1 MSYWFNTPGF
11 RDRAQ
16 LGNTSGAK
24 GLSSTFFTPKLFMG
38 VNAIP
43 ENGGGIVAYIAPF
56 CPQKK
61 AFIVTDEH
69 IKDLAEKVSTSLNNG
84 KFTTEI
90 WDKTQEEVPLDNVKS
105 CADAMTT
112 FAPDLIV
119 AVGGGSVMD
128 MAKAAWILYVRP
140 DITDL
145 KTLSPSAF
153 LNLRSKAHFLAVP
166 TTSGTGSECTGAA
179 VLTDLATD
187 RKVPIASR
195 ELFPDFAALDP
206 SFTIGMPPKLTAG
219 TGLDALAHSMDDVL
233 SPASYDI
240 TDALALKAI
249 ELVFKYLTRAY
260 RSPRDREARLKMLI
274 AASVSG
280 MAFGNGACTLTHSLG
295 HALGKIFHVHH
306 GIAVGVFIPYTMQ
319 FYSVVSDKYLDIC
332 KILDITGKT
341 PAEKLTNLVSRVKLL
356 LRELD
361 VPTDLKGIGITREQL
376 DKNMKKLVIDSIE
389 DPDTFGSPRW
399 MTEEQ
404 CEKLFLYAFE
414 GKDVDF

>member
-1 MSYWFNTPGF
+1 MSYWFNAPGF
-11 RDRAQ
+11 RDRAP
-16 LGNTSGAK
+16 LGSTSGAK
-24 GLSSTFFTPKLFMG
+24 GLSSTFFVPKLFIG
-38 VNAIP
+38 VNSIP
-43 ENGGGIVAYIAPF
+43 ERGGGIVTYIAPF

-61 AFIVTDEH
+61 AFIVTDER
-69 IKDLAEKVSTSLNNG
+69 IKDLAERVATSLKNG
-84 KFTTEI
+84 KFNTEI
-90 WDKTQEEVPLDNVKS
+90 WDKTQEEVPLENVND
-105 CADAMTT
+105 CAKAMKT
-112 FAPDLIV
+112 FEPDLIV

-128 MAKAAWILYVRP
+128 MAKAAWVLYARP

-145 KTLSPSAF
+145 KTLSPAAA

-166 TTSGTGSECTGAA
+166 TTSGTGSECTSAA

-219 TGLDALAHSMDDVL
+219 TGLDALAHSVDDVL
-233 SPASYDI
+233 SPASFDI

-249 ELVFKYLTRAY
+249 ELVFKYLPRAY
-260 RSPRDREARLKMLI
+260 HSPRDHEARLKMHI

-306 GIAVGVFIPYTMQ
+306 GVSVGIFIPYTLQ
-319 FYSVVSDKYLDIC
+319 FYSTVTDKYVDIC
-332 KILDITGKT
+332 KTLDVKGRT
-341 PAEKLTNLVSRVKLL
+341 PEIKLANLCNKVKSLL
-356 LRELD
+356 KELD
-361 VPTDLKGIGITREQL
+361 LPTDLKGLGITRGQL
-376 DKNMKKLVIDSIE
+376 ESNMKKLVLDSIE

-404 CEKLFLYAFE
+404 CEKLFLYAYE